1 MGESFMDSILHWGI
15 QPILWLQ
22 HFSPALDL
30 PFIGLTQLGS
40 EEFFMLAVAV
50 VFWCLNRR
58 HGARLAMLLLFSV
71 WLNSVA
77 KELLNQPRPFSYD
90 PAVRMIFPADGGGM
104 PSGHTQNTVVLWG
117 YLAWAFRRR
126 WLTVLAALFIVLV
139 PLSRLYLGVHFPTDL
154 LGGYLL
160 GGVLLWLYV
169 RWEPAAENWVHRRR
183 LGWQFAVAFV
193 VPLVL
198 YLVHPS
204 ADEAL
209 VTGLATFTGMG
220 LAFVHERRWVGFEAP
235 AGTWQRLAC
244 LVLGIAMALI
254 IRFGLKAAFTGMEP
268 EAAFRFARYVLIG
281 LWAGVGAPWT
291 FVRLGWAPAPGRV

>member
-1 MGESFMDSILHWGI
+1 MDPILYWGI

-40 EEFFMLAVAV
+40 EEFFLLAVAL

-58 HGARLAMLLLFSV
+58 QGARLAMLLLFSV

-90 PAVRMIFPADGGGM
+90 TAVREIFPASGGGL

-126 WLTVLAALFIVLV
+126 WLTVLAAVLIVLV
-139 PLSRLYLGVHFPTDL
+139 PLSRLYLGVHFPTDV

-160 GGVLLWLYV
+160 GAVLLRLYI
-169 RWEPAAENWVHRRR
+169 RLEPGAEGWVHRLP
-183 LGWQFAVAFV
+183 LGWQIALALVL
-193 VPLVL
+193 PGVL

-209 VTGLATFTGMG
+209 VTGLATLTGMG

-235 AGTWQRLAC
+235 AGARERLAC
-244 LVLGIAMALI
+244 LALGIAVVLGG
-254 IRFGLKAAFTGMEP
+254 RFGLKAALTGLEP
-268 EAAFRFARYVLIG
+268 EVAFRFARYILIG

-291 FVRLGWAPAPGRV
+291 FVRLGWAPAHKRP

>member
-1 MGESFMDSILHWGI
+1 MDPILQWGI

-30 PFIGLTQLGS
+30 PFIALTQLGS
-40 EEFFMLAVAV
+40 EEFFLVAVAF
-50 VFWCLNRR
+50 VFWCLDRR

-77 KELLNQPRPFSYD
+77 KELLNQPRPFAFD
-90 PAVRMIFPADGGGM
+90 AAVREIFPATGGGL

-126 WLTVLAALFIVLV
+126 WLTVLAAVLIVLV

-160 GGVLLWLYV
+160 GASLLWLYV
-169 RWEPAAENWVHRRR
+169 RLEPRAEAWVHRRR
-183 LGWQFAVAFV
+183 LGWQIALALGL
-193 VPLVL
+193 PGVL
-198 YLVHPS
+198 FLLHPS

-209 VTGLATFTGMG
+209 VTGLATLTGMG

-235 AGTWQRLAC
+235 TGTAQRLAC
-244 LVLGIAMALI
+244 FALGVAVVLAL
-254 IRFGLKAAFTGMEP
+254 RFGLKVLFTGLEP
-268 EAAFRFARYVLIG
+268 EIAFRFGRYILIG

-291 FVRLGWAPAPGRV
+291 FVRLGWAPAPGRK